1 MTGNE
6 RLVAWRGPE
15 PDRVDATRVVLEAD
29 RLRAR
34 GTSCA
39 PDYVLTYRL
48 DTGPGWVTRELDV
61 HVIGALGERR
71 LELRRDDGGEWS
83 RLGAGSTAGP
93 HLCRCRR
100 LPMRST
106 ATLGCVRSPTRCPSC
121 ARDYCAVRRPAT
133 RSPRRGLTYP
143 SWSCTRPCSTTGR
156 RNRRTAAA
164 WRSRFSR
171 RVRNDHRARRRGA
184 RRDLPAHRQAPGRLR
199 PHLCSALLRRR

>member
-71 LELRRDDGGEWS
+71 LELRRDDGGEWTA
-83 RLGAGSTAGP
+83 RRWVDGRPAPVPLPALADALDCDLGLCPLTNSMPVLRAGLLRSPKARHQITAAWVDVPELVVHASVQHYGP
-93 HLCRCRR
+93 AEPTDGGGVAVAFRADGFETTIELDAAGLVVTYPHIGRR
-100 LPMRST
+100 LV
-106 ATLGCVRSPTRCPSC
+106 G
-121 ARDYCAVRRPAT
+121 
-133 RSPRRGLTYP
+133 
-143 SWSCTRPCSTTGR
+143 
-156 RNRRTAAA
+156 
-164 WRSRFSR
+164 
-171 RVRNDHRARRRGA
+171 
-184 RRDLPAHRQAPGRLR
+184 
-199 PHLCSALLRRR
+199 